1 MPASLQ
7 VPICHVPCGS
17 GNGIAASLGLWNDA
31 TAVHA
36 IVKGHIRAVDAATVR
51 RASESRP
58 LLAVLS
64 FQYGLLTD
72 LDIGTEHLR
81 KVLGGERF
89 TYGAVREILKWK
101 KHRARVAYCT
111 TAAHTVG
118 TSEGTGECA
127 LKRLR
132 SAELVTH
139 GSTADLRVHSSVLS
153 VIVEMYHLKESRLF
167 CLTTAFIVNAS

>member
-1 MPASLQ
+1 MSLRK
-7 VPICHVPCGS
+7 PICHVPSGS
-17 GNGIAASLGLWNDA
+17 GNGIAATLGLWTDA

-36 IVKGHIRAVDAATVR
+36 LVKGHVRDVDAATVQQS
-51 RASESRP
+51 SETQP

-64 FQYGLLTD
+64 VQYGLLTD

-89 TYGAVREILKWK
+89 TYGAVREIMRWN

-118 TSEGTGECA
+118 TSQGTGCA
-127 LKRLR
+127 FLTCRPLVSEGATCNQHAAVKHLSHRL
-132 SAELVTH
+132 LP
-139 GSTADLRVHSSVLS
+139 
-153 VIVEMYHLKESRLF
+153 
-167 CLTTAFIVNAS
+167 

>member
-31 TAVHA
+31 TAIHA

-64 FQYGLLTD
+64 FQYGLLAD

-127 LKRLR
+127 LKFPR
-132 SAELVTH
+132 SAVLVMH
-139 GSTADLRVHSSVLS
+139 VSTADLRVHLCVLS
-153 VIVEMYHLKESRLF
+153 VIAGFITSREAGCFASRLRSS
-167 CLTTAFIVNAS
+167 LL